1 MYGLKDSQALITRQ
15 SKRSNSYT
23 KEQLAPRGVLTSLE
37 RQKRTLVGK
46 PQYLELWLSLKEIK
60 LIHIHGATRFV
71 QSSSEFLSSFKEAAK
86 FGQGARGQNLNPLR
100 EFTDI

>member
-1 MYGLKDSQALITRQ
+1 MNSLKDSQALITRQ

-23 KEQLAPRGVLTSLE
+23 KEQPRS
-37 RQKRTLVGK
+37 KRGFNLFGETEEDSGK

-60 LIHIHGATRFV
+60 LIHIHGATCFV